1 MRNLLATLLFL
12 MSNIVF
18 AQQAVVVDTLSIT
31 LNDAEEQFFKNN
43 YFLLAQKYNVDAS
56 KAIVRQ
62 AGLFNNPNIYY
73 ENNIYNHKS
82 GKYFSTALGTEGV
95 NSTQGEFIL
104 QANWLFSIAGKRNK
118 SVKVAKAQADVAQ
131 YQFDDMMRSLVFA
144 LRSDF
149 YQLYYGLKSLQL
161 FNGEIS
167 SLTSIVTGFEEQYK
181 KGNISLRD
189 LTRIRALLFSLQTDR
204 LNLYTDLQ
212 QTEKEF
218 SVLLN
223 NNKNAWHKPQFSET
237 EVNAKYGTLKIVLS
251 DLLAQ
256 ALQSRPDLKAAQAQ
270 LTSAEANLKLQQ
282 AIGVPDIMAQGVFDR
297 NGSYI
302 PNYSAVA
309 LSVPLAIFNRNQ
321 GNIQSSRA
329 VVEASKQLLQQK
341 QTIVQNDIFVSVQ
354 KILETEKLSNSLS
367 PDFGNDF
374 NTVLAGAQSNYEKKN
389 ISLLEF
395 VDLFQSYKES
405 IIHLNTIKTQR
416 INAYEELNYSV
427 GKDLFKK

>member
-1 MRNLLATLLFL
+1 MKKLLLALLLFAG
-12 MSNIVF
+12 NIIF
-18 AQQAVVVDTLSIT
+18 SQQPVVPDTIPIT
-31 LNDAEEQFFKNN
+31 LNDAEEQFVKNN

-56 KAIVRQ
+56 KALVRQ

-73 ENNIYNHKS
+73 ENNIYNQKS
-82 GKYFSTALGTEGV
+82 GKYFPTAQGVEG
-95 NSTQGEFIL
+95 NNTTQGEFIV

-149 YQLYYGLKSLQL
+149 YQLYYGLQSLKL
-161 FNGEIS
+161 FNEEII
-167 SLTSIVTGFEEQYK
+167 SLTGIVTGFEEQYK
-181 KGNISLRD
+181 KGYVSLRD
-189 LTRIRALLFSLQTDR
+189 LTRMRALLFSLQSDR
-204 LNLYTDLQ
+204 LNLYTNLQ

-237 EVNAKYGTLKIVLS
+237 EVNTKYSALKIVLA

-256 ALQSRPDLKAAQAQ
+256 ASQNRPDLKAAQAQ
-270 LTSAEANLKLQQ
+270 LTSSEANLKLQQ
-282 AIGVPDIMAQGVFDR
+282 AMGVPDIMAQGVYDR

-302 PNYSAVA
+302 PNYSAAA
-309 LSVPLAIFNRNQ
+309 LSIPLSIFNRNQ
-321 GNIQSSRA
+321 GNIQSARA
-329 VVEASKQLLQQK
+329 SLEASRQMLQQK
-341 QTIVQNDIFVSVQ
+341 QTVVQNDVFASVQ
-354 KILETEKLSNSLS
+354 KILETEKLNNTLS
-367 PDFGNDF
+367 PDFGKDF

-395 VDLFQSYKES
+395 VDLFQSYKEN
-405 IIHLNTIKTQR
+405 IIQLNNLKTQR
-416 INAYEELNYSV
+416 INAFEELNFSV

>member
-1 MRNLLATLLFL
+1 MKKLLATVLLLSGKFIF
-12 MSNIVF
+12 SQSAIVG
-18 AQQAVVVDTLSIT
+18 DTLTIT
-31 LNDAEEQFFKNN
+31 LNDAEEQFLKNN

-73 ENNIYNHKS
+73 ENSVYNRYS
-82 GKYFSTALGTEGV
+82 GKIFPTELGHIGEPG
-95 NSTQGEFIL
+95 TQGEFII
-104 QANWLFSIAGKRNK
+104 QTNWLFSIAGKRNK
-118 SVKVAKAQADVAQ
+118 SVKVAKAQADVDQ
-131 YQFDDMMRSLVFA
+131 YQFDDLVRTLLFA

-149 YQLYYGLKSLQL
+149 YQLYYGVQSLKL
-161 FNGEIS
+161 FNDEIS
-167 SLTSIVTGFEEQYK
+167 SLSNIVSGFEIQYK

-204 LNLYTDLQ
+204 LNLYTSLQ

-223 NNKNAWHKPQFSET
+223 TNKNVWYKPQFNET
-237 EVNAKYGTLKIVLS
+237 ETNTKYTALKIILS
-251 DLLAQ
+251 DLVAQ

-270 LTSAEANLKLQQ
+270 LTTAEANLKLQK
-282 AIGVPDIMAQGVFDR
+282 AFAVPDITAQGVFDR

-309 LSVPLAIFNRNQ
+309 LTVPLVIFNRNQ
-321 GNIQSSRA
+321 GNIQAAKSL
-329 VVEASKQLLQQK
+329 VEAYKQGLLQK
-341 QTIVQNDIFVSVQ
+341 QTVVQNDLFVSVQ
-354 KILETEKLSNSLS
+354 KIVETEKLNNSLS
-367 PDFGNDF
+367 PDFANDF
-374 NTVLAGAQSNYEKKN
+374 ETVLAGAQSNYEKKN

-395 VDLFQSYKES
+395 VDLFEAYKEN

-427 GKDLFKK
+427 GKELFKK